1 MERSPL
7 LTARLFRGLLA
18 GRRRRTRI
26 PARAQPPINRQW
38 EDEVDDVKDRWE
50 LAVKVDPEGT
60 EADYMAL
67 LALVLYDPSVDD
79 DEAEADA
86 TDEGAS

>member
-1 MERSPL
+1 M
-7 LTARLFRGLLA
+7 
-18 GRRRRTRI
+18 
-26 PARAQPPINRQW
+26 
-38 EDEVDDVKDRWE
+38 KDLWE
-50 LAVKVDPEGT
+50 LSVKVDAEDT

>member
-1 MERSPL
+1 M
-7 LTARLFRGLLA
+7 
-18 GRRRRTRI
+18 
-26 PARAQPPINRQW
+26 
-38 EDEVDDVKDRWE
+38 KDRWE